1 MANLSDI
8 QKKAIKGCVQEVSN
22 ALTQIESHRDFIKE
36 AISAI
41 AKDHD
46 LDKKIL
52 NKMCKTY
59 HKQRF
64 HTEKQDN
71 EQFENTYAEVFD
83 IADEYDDESTD

>member
-1 MANLSDI
+1 MTLSVEA
-8 QKKAIKGCVQEVSN
+8 KKAIKGLVGEVSG
-22 ALTQIESHRDFIKE
+22 AMTRMEGERDFIKE

-52 NKMCKTY
+52 SKMCKTY

-83 IADEYDDESTD
+83 IADEYDGESTD